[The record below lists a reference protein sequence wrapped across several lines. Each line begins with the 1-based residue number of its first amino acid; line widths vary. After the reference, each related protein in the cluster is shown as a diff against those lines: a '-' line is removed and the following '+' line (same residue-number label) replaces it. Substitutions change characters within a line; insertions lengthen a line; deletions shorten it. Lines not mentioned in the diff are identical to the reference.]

1 METLNGISA
10 GAGMI
15 STFGLYAIVAALC
28 FVCLHLY
35 RRVNTLE
42 AKLREALVDHATNST
57 KSFDEIKVMNEQMKD
72 VIKANTDALQGVLRW
87 IEREK

>member
-1 METLNGISA
+1 MDALNGIST
-10 GAGMI
+10 GAGLL
-15 STFGLYAIVAALC
+15 STFGLYAICAALC

-35 RRVNTLE
+35 RRVNALE
-42 AKLREALVDHATNST
+42 IKLREALVDHAKNST
-57 KSFDEIKVMNEQMKD
+57 KAFDEIKVMNEQMKE

>member
-1 METLNGISA
+1 
-10 GAGMI
+10 
-15 STFGLYAIVAALC
+15 
-28 FVCLHLY
+28 
-35 RRVNTLE
+35 VNTLE

-57 KSFDEIKVMNEQMKD
+57 KAFDELKVMNEQMKD